1 MKNQYTKRKI
11 GGYMVENIT
20 MVKGTDGPTAVFLA
34 GKNHRYTL
42 RQKIKK
48 YIFNRKMKF
57 VEKSLKPEG
66 HTVDEV
72 IYYVKINTD
81 LKRLIKILTSIKK
94 SIIRC
99 VRLL

>member
-1 MKNQYTKRKI
+1 MIEKI
-11 GGYMVENIT
+11 AI
-20 MVKGTDGPTAVFLA
+20 VKGTDGPTAVFLA

-66 HTVDEV
+66 QIQRAVWRHSGRQRQD
-72 IYYVKINTD
+72 D
-81 LKRLIKILTSIKK
+81 Q
-94 SIIRC
+94 
-99 VRLL
+99 RLLQLR

>member
-1 MKNQYTKRKI
+1 
-11 GGYMVENIT
+11 MVENIT
-20 MVKGTDGPTAVFLA
+20 IIKGTDGPTAVFLA

-66 HTVDEV
+66 TLLMRLF
-72 IYYVKINTD
+72 IMQKINTD

-99 VRLL
+99 VPLL

>member
-57 VEKSLKPEG
+57 VEKSLKLKTMISPG
-66 HTVDEV
+66 
-72 IYYVKINTD
+72 KISRHAITMNW
-81 LKRLIKILTSIKK
+81 
-94 SIIRC
+94 
-99 VRLL
+99 

>member
-57 VEKSLKPEG
+57 
-66 HTVDEV
+66 
-72 IYYVKINTD
+72 
-81 LKRLIKILTSIKK
+81 
-94 SIIRC
+94 
-99 VRLL
+99 